1 MENLVTTMFA
11 NLYQGK
17 KVLLT
22 GHTGFK
28 GSWLAE
34 WLLML
39 GAEVTGYSHRVYD
52 SPDHFTALGL
62 EKRMRHVIGDVRN
75 LGALEKVIQ
84 ETKPDFVFHLAAQP
98 LVRLSYREPVETMS
112 TNVMGT
118 VNLLDALRRV
128 EHSVACVVV
137 TSDKCY
143 ENREVLH
150 GYHESD
156 ALGGHDPYSASKGAA
171 EIVAH
176 SYRRSYFMSANSPVR
191 MATARAGNVIGGGD
205 WAEDRIVPDCVRSLM
220 RGEAISVRNPVAT
233 RPWQHVLEPL
243 SGYLWLGAALTGHIT
258 LPRASDRS
266 VFSSAFNFGPWPE
279 ANRNVEELVN
289 ELLKH
294 WSGAWHDASDH
305 KAVHE
310 AGLLSLT
317 IDKAFHLLQW
327 RPVWDF
333 ARNIES
339 TIGWYRDVARDGA
352 AVRERTQAD
361 ISSYMQDAHRARV
374 TWAAAA
380 EAEA

>member
-62 EKRMRHVIGDVRN
+62 EQRMRHVIGDVRD

-118 VNLLDALRRV
+118 VNLLDALRRI
-128 EHSVACVVV
+128 EHPVACVVV

-176 SYRRSYFMSANSPVR
+176 SYRRSYFMSASSPVR

-220 RGEAISVRNPVAT
+220 RGEAISVRNPIAT

-243 SGYLWLGAALTGHIT
+243 SGYLWLGALLTGAVK
-258 LPRASDRS
+258 LPRVPEALAVSN
-266 VFSSAFNFGPWPE
+266 AFNFGPWLE
-279 ANRNVEELVN
+279 ANRPVKDLVT
-289 ELLKH
+289 EILKH
-294 WSGAWHDASDH
+294 WPGEWRDASQPG
-305 KAVHE
+305 AVHE
-310 AGLLSLT
+310 AGLLNLT
-317 IDKAFHLLQW
+317 IDKAWHMLGWQ
-327 RPVWDF
+327 PVWNF
-333 ARNIES
+333 AENVSATAR
-339 TIGWYRDVARDGA
+339 WYHQA
-352 AVRERTQAD
+352 TQKSASAPDLTRAD
-361 ISSYMQDAHRARV
+361 ITAYMTAAREAGIP
-374 TWAAAA
+374 WATHP
-380 EAEA
+380 